1 MALNKYLNLLSM
13 DSHTFQQLRYR
24 SLSLLTGILV
34 VGIIPFFFDEI
45 LQGYYFTFASLLS
58 IQVLFELGL
67 NQVVVQQVGHEYAKL
82 ESTNNSLKEN
92 SGGNL
97 IRLFKILDFFK
108 KWYLVASILMFTGLM
123 FLGNL
128 LFYGKEEVSF
138 AEWFYPWLLLSLVSS
153 LNLYINMLSS
163 VLEGLGK
170 VDKVAERRF
179 WGTFFGLILFSL
191 LLFFKPSLFVMSA
204 ITACQIIAIISL
216 VKKDRTLQQIKPV
229 YNKQHVFLWTKEIF
243 PFQWRIAVSWI
254 AGYFSLYLFTPVTF
268 GVYGPIEAGRIGFA
282 FAIFNAVFGISSTWV
297 SAQFPKFGHLISRGQ
312 KNNLQKVFKTAAIKS
327 QITITFAIVSGII
340 IFLTLKSINSDLLS
354 RLPTF
359 FQFSLIASV
368 TFINTY
374 INSIASFMRA
384 HKKEPLLVISI
395 VQAILMVIVLLNAE
409 LGILFL
415 LLGYNFI
422 NFFVVAIWA
431 TLKFRKFYY
440 A

>member
-1 MALNKYLNLLSM
+1 MGWHLLI
-13 DSHTFQQLRYR
+13 H
-24 SLSLLTGILV
+24 LLTLR
-34 VGIIPFFFDEI
+34 
-45 LQGYYFTFASLLS
+45 L
-58 IQVLFELGL
+58 
-67 NQVVVQQVGHEYAKL
+67 
-82 ESTNNSLKEN
+82 
-92 SGGNL
+92 
-97 IRLFKILDFFK
+97 RLF
-108 KWYLVASILMFTGLM
+108 
-123 FLGNL
+123 
-128 LFYGKEEVSF
+128 
-138 AEWFYPWLLLSLVSS
+138 
-153 LNLYINMLSS
+153 
-163 VLEGLGK
+163 
-170 VDKVAERRF
+170 
-179 WGTFFGLILFSL
+179 
-191 LLFFKPSLFVMSA
+191 FFKPSLFVMSA

-384 HKKEPLLVISI
+384 HKKEPLLAISI